1 MPRVAVVT
9 DSTAM
14 IPDDLVAEH
23 QIVVVPLQVIIGE
36 ECYEEGLPESSPA
49 AVVAALAEKR
59 PVSTSRPAPETLRRV
74 YAQLAE
80 QGYDEVVSVH
90 VSGEM
95 SGTVESARIAARDA
109 PVPVAALDT
118 RAVGPCVGFAVLAAV
133 QAVAAGASAQD
144 AAAAALARSS
154 ATKSLFYV
162 NTLEYLRRGGRIGA
176 ATALLGS
183 ALAVKPLLTIGE
195 GRVVPLE
202 RVRTAARALS
212 RLEELAVEA
221 VGERRV
227 EVAVAHMAAA
237 ERAQALVDSL
247 AERLADQLT
256 APVRCGEIG
265 AALTAHVGPG
275 VLAVVVAPA
284 L

>member
-14 IPDDLVAEH
+14 VPDDLVAEH
-23 QIVVVPLQVIIGE
+23 GIVVVPLQVIIGE
-36 ECYEEGLPESSPA
+36 ECYEEGLPESAPA
-49 AVVAALAEKR
+49 AVVAALADKK
-59 PVSTSRPAPETLRRV
+59 PVSTSRPAPEKLRGV
-74 YAQLAE
+74 YARLAE

-109 PVPVAALDT
+109 PIPVVALDT

-133 QAVAAGASAQD
+133 RAVADGASAQD

-154 ATKSLFYV
+154 ATRSLFYV
-162 NTLEYLRRGGRIGA
+162 DTLEYLRRGGRIGA
-176 ATALLGS
+176 APALLGS

-202 RVRTAARALS
+202 RVRTAARALL

-221 VGERRV
+221 AGERQV
-227 EVAVAHMAAA
+227 EVAVAHMAAP
-237 ERAQALVDSL
+237 ERAKALVGALTGRL
-247 AERLADQLT
+247 AEQLAT
-256 APVRCGEIG
+256 PVRCGEIG